1 MPLPPCVVDNSARNL
16 EKNIAQ
22 SLADQISKQIDQEIL
37 DSIMTDILVDEGW
50 TGTGK
55 LNPAFGSWHTN
66 QADWYDQ
73 TAEWIHSNVT
83 GDYKLLRGQW
93 LFKDCRD
100 ATMFI
105 LKWS

>member
-1 MPLPPCVVDNSARNL
+1 MSKNL
-16 EKNIAQ
+16 EKDIAQ

-37 DSIMTDILVDEGW
+37 DSLMTDILVDEGW
-50 TGTGK
+50 TSTGK
-55 LNPAFGSWHTN
+55 LNPAFGSWNTN

-73 TAEWIHSNVT
+73 TAEWIHANAQ
-83 GDYKLLRGQW
+83 GDSKLLRGQW
-93 LFKDCRD
+93 LFKDPQD